1 MSILSQT
8 LLNVNSLHGSILI
21 SLVKIILTIT
31 LVTLNKWIFI
41 YLEISY
47 HINKIICIF
56 LRSTYIDFG
65 FPVLTLACIQLI
77 SAFIGLCLAVK
88 FNFLIP
94 RKVEIKTVAIPIL
107 LFTSLITFTS
117 YSIDYNILFVSQMCK
132 FFQISFLFLINGV
145 LTKNFSN
152 NFTKISVVS
161 DISFASF
168 FLALK

>member
-1 MSILSQT
+1 M
-8 LLNVNSLHGSILI
+8 N
-21 SLVKIILTIT
+21 
-31 LVTLNKWIFI
+31 I
-41 YLEISY
+41 YLKFLIIY
-47 HINKIICIF
+47 VYINNDLYFSI
-56 LRSTYIDFG
+56 RSTYIDFG

-88 FNFLIP
+88 FNYLIP

-132 FFQISFLFLINGV
+132 FFQITFLFLINGV

-152 NFTKISVVS
+152 NFIKISVVS
-161 DISFASF
+161 DM
-168 FLALK
+168 